1 MRRRIY
7 NSGEKACVLSLLFS
21 ALPVPSLAVVRSY
34 LGASRVVRIAPRGSK
49 RYQAIC
55 TMRVC
60 SKSVLL
66 DQDANYATS
75 CGRTIMCVHMLRTTP
90 EFLLNQ

>member
-1 MRRRIY
+1 MIEAKKLVSFPFFFLFQSSPRCRAELFGRFTRRAYCSERVKTL
-7 NSGEKACVLSLLFS
+7 SGD
-21 ALPVPSLAVVRSY
+21 P
-34 LGASRVVRIAPRGSK
+34 
-49 RYQAIC
+49 C
-55 TMRVC
+55 TMRVFF
-60 SKSVLL
+60 KSVLL